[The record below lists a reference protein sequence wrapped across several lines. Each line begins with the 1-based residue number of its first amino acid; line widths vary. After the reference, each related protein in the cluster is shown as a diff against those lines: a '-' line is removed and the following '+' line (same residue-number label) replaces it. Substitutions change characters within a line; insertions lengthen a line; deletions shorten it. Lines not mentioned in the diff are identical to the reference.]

1 MESLI
6 DLKIDKS
13 TIEAIFV
20 DDCSTDQSVDI
31 IKAYEKEYDLIKLIQ
46 LPENTGSPSE
56 PRNIGMREAQGKY
69 ITLLDA
75 DD

>member
-1 MESLI
+1 MAKVVSSIVSVYNKEHFLKKCIESLI

-31 IKAYEKEYDLIKLIQ
+31 IKAYEKEYDFIK
-46 LPENTGSPSE
+46 SYS
-56 PRNIGMREAQGKY
+56 
-69 ITLLDA
+69 IT
-75 DD
+75 

>member
-1 MESLI
+1 MAKVVSIIVSVYNKEHFLKKCIESLI

-31 IKAYEKEYDLIKLIQ
+31 IKAYEKEYDFIKLI
-46 LPENTGSPSE
+46 
-56 PRNIGMREAQGKY
+56 
-69 ITLLDA
+69 
-75 DD
+75 